1 MQANVRALLV
11 TCFPVTSFRDLIE
24 LGVAMS
30 FGWEGDK
37 VRLVPLDRDKHL
49 GNALKWFNDPEVTR
63 WLETG
68 DWPLTRGAEEE
79 FFNASERAGKSSVQF
94 AVESLQGE
102 HVGFSGLRSIDWQ
115 SRVAVSGSVI
125 GRKDLWNRGIGGDAV
140 RVRNRYAFEV
150 LGLRLLIATVIAD
163 NGASL
168 TMLARAG
175 YEEVGRVPERYW
187 KRGAYRDQVIL
198 TLHRNS

>member
-1 MQANVRALLV
+1 
-11 TCFPVTSFRDLIE
+11 
-24 LGVAMS
+24 MS
-30 FGWEGDK
+30 YGWEGEK

-49 GNALKWFNDPEVTR
+49 DNALRWFNDPTITE

-79 FFNASERAGKSSVQF
+79 FFRAAERNDRVSVQF
-94 AVESLQGE
+94 AVENLEGE

-125 GRKDLWNRGIGGDAV
+125 GRADLWRQGLGTDAAN
-140 RVRNRYAFEV
+140 VRNRYAFEV
-150 LGLRLLIATVIAD
+150 LGLRLLIATVIEE
-163 NGASL
+163 NVASL
-168 TMLARAG
+168 AMLAKAG
-175 YEEVGRVPERYW
+175 YTEVGRVPQRYW

-198 TLHRNS
+198 VLHRDG

>member
-1 MQANVRALLV
+1 M
-11 TCFPVTSFRDLIE
+11 IY
-24 LGVAMS
+24 
-30 FGWEGDK
+30 GWEGDK

-49 GNALKWFNDPEVTR
+49 GNAIKWFNDAEVTE

-79 FFNASERAGKSSVQF
+79 FFSAAERAGKSSVQF

-125 GRKDLWNRGIGGDAV
+125 GRKDMWNKGIGSDAM

-163 NGASL
+163 NSPSL
-168 TMLARAG
+168 AMLAKAG
-175 YEEVGRVPERYW
+175 YTEVGRVPKRYW

-198 TLHRNS
+198 ALHRDG

>member
-1 MQANVRALLV
+1 
-11 TCFPVTSFRDLIE
+11 
-24 LGVAMS
+24 MS
-30 FGWEGDK
+30 YGWEGEK

-49 GNALKWFNDPEVTR
+49 ENALRWFNDPDITQ

-79 FFNASERAGKSSVQF
+79 FFRSAERQDKANVQF
-94 AVESLQGE
+94 AVENLEGE

-125 GRKDLWNRGIGGDAV
+125 GNRDLWGDGLGTDAAN
-140 RVRNRYAFEV
+140 VRNRYAFEV

-163 NGASL
+163 NTASL
-168 TMLARAG
+168 KMLAKAG
-175 YEEVGRVPERYW
+175 YVEVGRVPERYW

-198 TLHRNS
+198 ALRRDG

>member
-1 MQANVRALLV
+1 M
-11 TCFPVTSFRDLIE
+11 
-24 LGVAMS
+24 G

-49 GNALKWFNDPEVTR
+49 GNALKWFNDPEVTE

-79 FFNASERAGKSSVQF
+79 FFSAAERAGKGNVQF

-125 GRKDLWNRGIGGDAV
+125 GRKDLWNKGIGGDAM
-140 RVRNRYAFEV
+140 RIRNRYAFEV

-163 NGASL
+163 NSASL
-168 TMLARAG
+168 AMLAKAG
-175 YEEVGRVPERYW
+175 YKEVGRVPERYW
-187 KRGAYRDQVIL
+187 KRGAYRDQIIL
-198 TLHRNS
+198 ALHRDH